1 MGGTIK
7 PTRCAGVVDVRL
19 TTSRS
24 HVVLNVATP
33 TSVSATTTGPLR
45 PRGGRPPVP
54 VAWSI
59 LRPSKSSSAMDSVKD
74 HEGFPVLPLT
84 NQHQHKLAGGCMI
97 SVEDQDLKRIVIS
110 ILCKCYMLIEY
121 NGNPP

>member
-1 MGGTIK
+1 MGHWDVSVLRTATLRRVRQASESGTIK

-54 VAWSI
+54 VASSI
-59 LRPSKSSSAMDSVKD
+59 LRSSKSSSAMDSVKD

-97 SVEDQDLKRIVIS
+97 SVEDQLT
-110 ILCKCYMLIEY
+110 
-121 NGNPP
+121 